1 MRRERSLVTK
11 REGSPNYYENFTVKG
26 HRFRR
31 SLETNDRE
39 TAEILAAKIRSDA
52 LLGKLTGKKPEH
64 TLTQALARYWLEHGQ
79 HLRSASD
86 VKRLGRV
93 LQDGLGKNALLSE
106 ITVSDLTTYAARR
119 RARLSNRSVNIEIE
133 HLRAVIG
140 RARSLWRVNTPELD
154 WQSILLEEPGE
165 REHVLSEEEE
175 RRLFEALRPDFHP
188 MVRFAL
194 VTGARSSNVIGLAWR
209 QIDWDA
215 GTIVFRVKSKKP
227 GGELHYLPITRTV
240 AAILSSERGHHP
252 ENVFTYVC
260 ARNRRD
266 PRTKTLQR
274 RGDCYPFTHD
284 GWRKEWKRALAEAN
298 IQDFRYHD
306 LRHSAG
312 TRALRAHRNLKAVQH
327 MLGHNHIQ
335 TTLRYT
341 RSDVE
346 DVRAAMEA
354 VEKAQ
359 PRHTAEV
366 RSKKDKN
373 AQQLKPVRAPAPKA
387 GALPG

>member
-1 MRRERSLVTK
+1 MRRKRSLVTQ

-31 SLETNDRE
+31 SLETDVRE
-39 TAEILAAKIRSDA
+39 TAEILGAKIRSDA

-79 HLRSASD
+79 YLRSAGD
-86 VKRLGRV
+86 IKRLGKV
-93 LQDGLGKNALLSE
+93 LQDGLGKNVLLSE
-106 ITVSDLTTYAARR
+106 ITTSDLATYAARR
-119 RARLSNRSVNIEIE
+119 RATLSNRSVNIELE

-154 WQSILLEEPGE
+154 WQSILLEEAGE
-165 REHVLSEEEE
+165 REHILSEEEE
-175 RRLFEALRPDFHP
+175 RHLFRALRPDFHP

-194 VTGARSSNVIGLAWR
+194 LTGARLGNIIGLTWR
-209 QIDWDA
+209 QVDWDA
-215 GTIVFRVKSKKP
+215 GTIVFRLKSKKP
-227 GGELHYLPITRTV
+227 GGELHYLPLTPAV
-240 AAILSSERGHHP
+240 GAILSREDGHHP
-252 ENVFTYVC
+252 VIVFTYVC
-260 ARNRRD
+260 ARNRYD

-274 RGDCYPFTHD
+274 KGERYSFTRD
-284 GWRKEWKRALAEAN
+284 GWRKQWSRALAEAK

-312 TRALRAHRNLKAVQH
+312 TRALRAYRNLKAVQR
-327 MLGHNHIQ
+327 MLGHKDIK

-354 VEKAQ
+354 VEKSQ
-359 PRHTAEV
+359 SRHAV
-366 RSKKDKN
+366 GRQQRKKK
-373 AQQLKPVRAPAPKA
+373 
-387 GALPG
+387 G